1 MPHLKVAIVGSGP
14 AGCYVAE
21 RLGKKAKG
29 AVEVDVF
36 DRLPTP
42 FGLVRAGVA
51 PDHQTT
57 KAAARVMAKA
67 LEKPEVRFFGNVE
80 IGRELSLDDLRQ
92 AYDAVVLAVGAPSD
106 RALGVAGEDLPGVV
120 GSGAFTRWINDHPAA
135 EDRAADLAG
144 VRHAVVIGAGN
155 VAIDAARLLAKTAAE
170 IENSDLSPEVEAALQ
185 AAPLETISI
194 VARRGAKAV
203 KFTPTELLELG
214 ELADAAVEID
224 PALVAGDNEGA
235 ESPPGFAALQ
245 QLASGPVK
253 SARKRIRF
261 LFNLQP
267 EECVAGDDGRVA
279 AMRFTRTDLEGAG
292 ENVDLPADLVVSCIG
307 YRTDAPE
314 GVDADGGRL
323 ANDEGRID
331 AGLYVVGWAKR
342 GPSGTIGLNR
352 AEAHGVADKVLEE
365 VAPADRPGRGAILER
380 LQAAGAQ
387 PVDWEGWGRIDAAE
401 TERAGAGRVRRKFTA
416 LDDMLAAAKGS

>member
-1 MPHLKVAIVGSGP
+1 MPLLKVAIVGSGP

-29 AVEVDVF
+29 AVEIDVF

-80 IGRELSLDDLRQ
+80 IGRTLSLADLRD
-92 AYDAVVLAVGAPSD
+92 AYDAVVLAVGAPLD
-106 RALGVAGEDLPGVV
+106 RALGAPGEDLPGVV
-120 GSGAFTRWINDHPAA
+120 GSGAFTRWINDHPAS

-155 VAIDAARLLAKTAAE
+155 VAIDTARLLAKTADE
-170 IENSDLSPEVEAALQ
+170 IENSDLSPEVEAALR

-194 VARRGAKAV
+194 VARRDARAV

-224 PALVAGDNEGA
+224 PGLVAGAGDGA
-235 ESPPGFAALQ
+235 ESPQGFEALQ
-245 QLASGPVK
+245 QLAAAPTRTAPK
-253 SARKRIRF
+253 TIRF

-267 EECVAGDDGRVA
+267 EQCLAGEDGRVA
-279 AMRFTRTDLEGAG
+279 AMRFARTDRAG
-292 ENVDLPADLVVSCIG
+292 EGKTVDLPADLVVSCIG

-342 GPSGTIGLNR
+342 GPSGTIGVNR
-352 AEAHGVADKVLEE
+352 SEAHGVADALLAES
-365 VAPADRPGRGAILER
+365 APAEKPGRAAIDER
-380 LQAAGAQ
+380 LAAAGAE
-387 PVDWEGWGRIDAAE
+387 PVAWDGWGRIDAAE
-401 TERAGAGRVRRKFTA
+401 VARAGAGRVRRKFNA
-416 LDDMLAAAKGS
+416 LDDMLAAARG

>member
-80 IGRELSLDDLRQ
+80 IGRDLALDDLRQ
-92 AYDAVVLAVGAPSD
+92 AYDAVVLAVGAPVD
-106 RALGVAGEDLPGVV
+106 RRLGVPGEDLPGVV
-120 GSGAFTRWINDHPAA
+120 GSGAFTRWVNDHPAA
-135 EDRAADLAG
+135 DDRAADLAG

-155 VAIDAARLLAKTAAE
+155 VAIDTARLLAKTAAE

-185 AAPLETISI
+185 APPLETISI
-194 VARRGAKAV
+194 VARRDARAV

-214 ELADAAVEID
+214 ELTDARVEID
-224 PALVAGDNEGA
+224 AALVAGDSEGA
-235 ESPPGFAALQ
+235 ESPQGFEALQ
-245 QLASGPVK
+245 QLAAAAPK
-253 SARKRIRF
+253 NAPKAIRF

-267 EECVAGDDGRVA
+267 EECVAGESGRVA
-279 AMRFTRTDLEGAG
+279 AMRFTRTDPDGAG
-292 ENVDLPADLVVSCIG
+292 ARVDLPADLVVSCIG
-307 YRTDAPE
+307 YATQAPD
-314 GVDADGGRL
+314 GVAADGGRL
-323 ANDEGRID
+323 ANQEGRID

-342 GPSGTIGLNR
+342 GPSGTIGVNR
-352 AEAHGVADKVLEE
+352 SEAHGVADKLIEE
-365 VAPADRPGRGAILER
+365 VAPADKPGRGEILER
-380 LQAAGAQ
+380 LATANAAT
-387 PVDWEGWGRIDAAE
+387 VDWEGWGRIDAAE
-401 TERAGAGRVRRKFTA
+401 TARAGAGRVRRKFTA
-416 LDDMLAAAKGS
+416 LDEMLAAARG